1 MITKEMLFQL
11 NETLNN
17 LLEVEKRFSNPN
29 TEREKEILEELKNIH
44 HDIANTINK
53 LPPKAANS
61 MSQGPFQ
68 NDPAFYNQSVEQP
81 EWKETEINPIGA
93 LLDSVIEEDRAQQ
106 ERVEEAPKM
115 EQTVLTSDEQI
126 QEPEKS
132 EVANILDQVLEEN
145 QQERVEEAPKMAQ
158 AVLTSDE
165 QIQESEKSE
174 VANILDQVL
183 EENQQER
190 VEEAPKMAQAVLT
203 SDEQIQ
209 ESEKSEVANI
219 LDQVLEENQQERIEE
234 ALKMEQTVPTEEE
247 PLVEVDASKTKSE
260 PKEQFTTSSIPNTS
274 SNLSNAQ
281 LIWNDKIRKHLE
293 KLTPS
298 TSKVANNYRDNRNPY
313 YDPNQVQNITPN
325 YSAEDPKSSS
335 EKEYEIKNVEP
346 TESLENITEPVAV
359 EEPKA
364 NTATFNEENEK
375 EPAKKP
381 LFGIVKKVRKAYKNI
396 SKEIK
401 IRAGIV
407 AASLVLLTC
416 SAINYRQPS
425 NEEVDSPK
433 IAKEVVK
440 SPNLEKTDLEK
451 KVEKYLNPI
460 EKTEEEQT
468 EEETAS
474 EKKDQAQEQT
484 EDQSETEDLSE
495 TEASSKSEEQAI
507 LKLGNTTQ
515 VNDGARIYTDEYN
528 AYLGENS
535 LPTYYDAGEERAII
549 GVSILNENG
558 LNHIFANDANA
569 NQKINDLIQNGG
581 ELVSVL
587 TANKKYLPTYDG
599 SDILTTDEINAYA
612 EGWYNIND
620 ITNQNMK
627 GIQK

>member
-1 MITKEMLFQL
+1 MLKSNQEVNTMITKEMLFQL

-115 EQTVLTSDEQI
+115 AQAVLTSDEQI

-145 QQERVEEAPKMAQ
+145 QQERVEEA
-158 AVLTSDE
+158 
-165 QIQESEKSE
+165 
-174 VANILDQVL
+174 L
-183 EENQQER
+183 E
-190 VEEAPKMAQAVLT
+190 
-203 SDEQIQ
+203 
-209 ESEKSEVANI
+209 
-219 LDQVLEENQQERIEE
+219 
-234 ALKMEQTVPTEEE
+234 MEQTVPTEEE

>member
-165 QIQESEKSE
+165 QIQEPEKSE
-174 VANILDQVL
+174 VANILDQIL

-190 VEEAPKMAQAVLT
+190 VEEA
-203 SDEQIQ
+203 
-209 ESEKSEVANI
+209 
-219 LDQVLEENQQERIEE
+219 LE
-234 ALKMEQTVPTEEE
+234 MEQTVPTEEE

-535 LPTYYDAGEERAII
+535 LPTYYDAG
-549 GVSILNENG
+549 
-558 LNHIFANDANA
+558 
-569 NQKINDLIQNGG
+569 
-581 ELVSVL
+581 
-587 TANKKYLPTYDG
+587 
-599 SDILTTDEINAYA
+599 
-612 EGWYNIND
+612 
-620 ITNQNMK
+620 
-627 GIQK
+627 

>member
-1 MITKEMLFQL
+1 MLKSNQEVNTMITKEMLFQL

-145 QQERVEEAPKMAQ
+145 QQERVEEA
-158 AVLTSDE
+158 
-165 QIQESEKSE
+165 
-174 VANILDQVL
+174 L
-183 EENQQER
+183 E
-190 VEEAPKMAQAVLT
+190 
-203 SDEQIQ
+203 
-209 ESEKSEVANI
+209 
-219 LDQVLEENQQERIEE
+219 
-234 ALKMEQTVPTEEE
+234 MEQTVPTEEE